1 MDEEQRKKL
10 NETAREIVNLLG
22 LLNEAEK
29 TSSRLRNELTEMY
42 LKVNNKLDIDKK
54 KENNVA

>member
-1 MDEEQRKKL
+1 MDEEQRKRL

-29 TSSRLRNELTEMY
+29 TSSRLRNELTDMY

-54 KENNVA
+54 K